1 LTKGREVGTGFRA
14 LFDYTVIAVD
24 RAAQCFAD
32 GGRSQDDL
40 FGWAFWD
47 LMYGPIM
54 DGDDGPRRGMF
65 YIDFDYD

>member
-1 LTKGREVGTGFRA
+1 MSDVQTDFVS
-14 LFDYTVIAVD
+14 LFDATVPAVH
-24 RAAQCFAD
+24 RAARSYRNAGAD
-32 GGRSQDDL
+32 DDL
-40 FGWAFWD
+40 FEFAFWD

>member
-1 LTKGREVGTGFRA
+1 MSEVQTDFVS
-14 LFDYTVIAVD
+14 LFDATVLAVD
-24 RAAQCFAD
+24 GAARSYRNAGAD
-32 GGRSQDDL
+32 DDL
-40 FGWAFWD
+40 FEFAFWD